1 MIDPDKVIRV
11 RPMIYSQEDIE
22 DFRIQINELIQL
34 NLIRES
40 KSPHS
45 SPAFM
50 VRKHSEIKRGKAR
63 MVINY
68 KEVNKNTKF
77 DGYYI
82 PNKEILINLARGK
95 NYYSKFDCKSGFWQ
109 IKMDNDSIPITAFST
124 PRGHYEWIVMPFGLK
139 NAPQVFQRK
148 IDKIFSDYS
157 SFIIV
162 YIDDMLI
169 CSDNEKDHEKHL
181 DIFITL
187 CKEHGIILS
196 EKKVEIKKKEIEFL
210 GMIIDSKGIKLQSH
224 IAEKIKDFPDEL
236 RTKEMIQKFLGCLNY
251 SSDFI
256 KDLAK
261 ERHELQKLLTKKNQT
276 GWNDKHTMIV
286 RRLKNICSNLPK
298 LRLPNENDNL
308 ILQTDAS
315 DKYWAAILKT
325 DLGEICRYTSGTF
338 NNNQINYDINE
349 KELLAIKKELIN
361 LRYFYYRNLSL

>member
-1 MIDPDKVIRV
+1 M
-11 RPMIYSQEDIE
+11 
-22 DFRIQINELIQL
+22 QL

-50 VRKHSEIKRGKAR
+50 VRKLSEIKRGKAR

-148 IDKIFSDYS
+148 MDKIFSDYS

-169 CSDNEKDHEKHL
+169 CSDNEKYHEKHL

-196 EKKVEIKKKEIEFL
+196 EKKVEIKKREI
-210 GMIIDSKGIKLQSH
+210 
-224 IAEKIKDFPDEL
+224 
-236 RTKEMIQKFLGCLNY
+236 
-251 SSDFI
+251 
-256 KDLAK
+256 
-261 ERHELQKLLTKKNQT
+261 
-276 GWNDKHTMIV
+276 
-286 RRLKNICSNLPK
+286 
-298 LRLPNENDNL
+298 
-308 ILQTDAS
+308 
-315 DKYWAAILKT
+315 
-325 DLGEICRYTSGTF
+325 
-338 NNNQINYDINE
+338 
-349 KELLAIKKELIN
+349 
-361 LRYFYYRNLSL
+361 

>member
-1 MIDPDKVIRV
+1 MQVLYLGRALRTKETLPDFLKWRRV
-11 RPMIYSQEDIE
+11 TRHPLVFHGFTGSQQTPEDWG
-22 DFRIQINELIQL
+22 
-34 NLIRES
+34 
-40 KSPHS
+40 
-45 SPAFM
+45 
-50 VRKHSEIKRGKAR
+50 V
-63 MVINY
+63 
-68 KEVNKNTKF
+68 T
-77 DGYYI
+77 
-82 PNKEILINLARGK
+82 
-95 NYYSKFDCKSGFWQ
+95 
-109 IKMDNDSIPITAFST
+109 IPITAFST

-148 IDKIFSDYS
+148 MDKIFSDYS

-181 DIFITL
+181 DIITL

-261 ERHELQKLLTKKNQT
+261 ERQELQKLLTKKNQT
-276 GWNDKHTMIV
+276 
-286 RRLKNICSNLPK
+286 
-298 LRLPNENDNL
+298 
-308 ILQTDAS
+308 
-315 DKYWAAILKT
+315 
-325 DLGEICRYTSGTF
+325 
-338 NNNQINYDINE
+338 
-349 KELLAIKKELIN
+349 
-361 LRYFYYRNLSL
+361 